1 MATGRIIIATALGA
15 ILLVAGLSIVPF
27 VNNVVT
33 ADDGSS
39 HHKSSADH
47 GSSSSSSSESRYN
60 VIESACSTGSIITTE
75 GTNRPDQMFGCDLED
90 IIYGKSGNDVLQ
102 GRFANARL

>member
-1 MATGRIIIATALGA
+1 LDNGDRRIIIATVLGA
-15 ILLVAGLSIVPF
+15 ILLVAGLSIVSF

-47 GSSSSSSSESRYN
+47 GSSSSSSSSESRYN
-60 VIESACSTGSIITTE
+60 VRV
-75 GTNRPDQMFGCDLED
+75 NLL
-90 IIYGKSGNDVLQ
+90 YW
-102 GRFANARL
+102 

>member
-1 MATGRIIIATALGA
+1 MSKDNHSQEHLIIENRRVFWTMATVRIIIATVLGA
-15 ILLVAGLSIVPF
+15 ILLVAGLSIVSF

-47 GSSSSSSSESRYN
+47 GSSSSSSSSSESRYN
-60 VIESACSTGSIITTE
+60 VIESTCSTGSIITTE
-75 GTNRPDQMFGCDLED
+75 GTNRPDQMFGC
-90 IIYGKSGNDVLQ
+90 
-102 GRFANARL
+102 